1 MYAPVPHL
9 SEHRFEIAHSLY
21 FNVDDTDTKRR
32 RNPVCGLKGW
42 HNVGVLNM
50 AKGGDAPT
58 VSPVMFP
65 TGRRRETG
73 HKSISYG
80 IAAARRDDGLGW
92 PHSLT

>member
-58 VSPVMFP
+58 VSLSCSHRAAGERLATNPSA
-65 TGRRRETG
+65 TG
-73 HKSISYG
+73 SPLP
-80 IAAARRDDGLGW
+80 AATTASAGR
-92 PHSLT
+92 TA